1 MTLER
6 DRPRPKRK
14 PLKPWVVP
22 TIVAGVLLALG
33 FVFALLALSGNG
45 LGLY

>member
-14 PLKPWVVP
+14 PLKPWVIPSV
-22 TIVAGVLLALG
+22 IAGVLMALG
-33 FVFALLALSGNG
+33 FVFALLALAGNS
-45 LGLY
+45 LGLF